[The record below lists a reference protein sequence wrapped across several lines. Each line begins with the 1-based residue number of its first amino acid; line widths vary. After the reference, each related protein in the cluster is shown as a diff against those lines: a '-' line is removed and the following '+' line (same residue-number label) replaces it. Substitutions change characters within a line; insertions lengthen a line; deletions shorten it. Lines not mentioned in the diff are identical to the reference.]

1 MNEGN
6 YKQSLI
12 YHNKAY
18 NFYLK
23 NKESINIEF
32 LHREVYLNNIG
43 NVYKHLGKYK
53 DAISLF
59 KRALKTRSIIIKK
72 DSELYGLLVSNLG
85 FCLLKAGNY
94 KDANAKFNLA
104 EKIFKS
110 INNKEELA
118 LVLIQKA
125 ELYSKLNNKQ
135 KSFLLGKESLKLS
148 REAKALKCELYVL
161 EKLIDFDNERLKNIR
176 DYINLRNKIE
186 FIDEKSRNTFYNIQ
200 LETNQIAQAKEK
212 AETQRNQILL
222 AIGILLLISG
232 FLFIMY
238 RNRVM
243 GQKYDLQK
251 KHQKSSALIQELI
264 VQNQAIEGE
273 VRQKEQRRIAMEI
286 HDGVLNQ
293 LASIRY
299 KLFKLELDQDQATVN
314 EALKNI
320 QKIQEIEI
328 ELRNLTHDLH
338 TQSAHESLLL
348 LPVIEQLIQVHQE
361 VYGIQID
368 FIKDPWDWEQLLPDV
383 KIGFTKILQ
392 EALFN
397 VIKHAKATHVTIHLK
412 QTTTHIH
419 LSIKDNG
426 KGFDPALKSSGIGL
440 QNIHLRAKQI
450 QAEVTIKNGKTNG
463 VELVITSE
471 KQIK

>member
-1 MNEGN
+1 MFVSCEKKKDSYLEISEKIKDLKQSENSKKELEKLFIDINLIEVDSSRLSLLNKLFAKSNRYKFNQLSSLLLKKVDSSEIEKYDEINAKFLINKALYYRGIGSLDSSYYFYNEAKKKNESIKYIKGVLTSLYGLAEIEAKFNNYTSSELKLKKIIYYTKNSGNIKMHYISLITLGNNYMNEGN

-238 RNRVM
+238 
-243 GQKYDLQK
+243 
-251 KHQKSSALIQELI
+251 
-264 VQNQAIEGE
+264 
-273 VRQKEQRRIAMEI
+273 
-286 HDGVLNQ
+286 
-293 LASIRY
+293 
-299 KLFKLELDQDQATVN
+299 
-314 EALKNI
+314 
-320 QKIQEIEI
+320 
-328 ELRNLTHDLH
+328 
-338 TQSAHESLLL
+338 
-348 LPVIEQLIQVHQE
+348 
-361 VYGIQID
+361 
-368 FIKDPWDWEQLLPDV
+368 
-383 KIGFTKILQ
+383 
-392 EALFN
+392 
-397 VIKHAKATHVTIHLK
+397 
-412 QTTTHIH
+412 
-419 LSIKDNG
+419 
-426 KGFDPALKSSGIGL
+426 
-440 QNIHLRAKQI
+440 
-450 QAEVTIKNGKTNG
+450 
-463 VELVITSE
+463 
-471 KQIK
+471 